1 MPNHLSGE
9 NRAVKSA
16 GKILRIILGVIVVLV
31 ICIVVL
37 IHLFGN
43 ILLKTGIETAATKTL
58 NVGVSIDDLDFS
70 IIRGRVGFQNLV
82 INNPPGYEHDKLLEV
97 GDAHIAVSLGS
108 LLSNTVNIKEI
119 MFDGITVVVEQ
130 RGLTGSNLQDVI
142 DAIPKGRDRPGPTA
156 EDETK
161 KPAKKLHID
170 TLEITNVTVKV
181 KLLPIP
187 GKADTVTL
195 KLDPIRMTD
204 LGGDDKLDLAELSG
218 KILLA
223 ITTGIAKQG
232 AGILPEGMTDAL
244 NETLGQA
251 AELGK
256 AVAEEG
262 QKILEEGAKAGKE
275 IIEGFKGIFEP
286 KK

>member
-1 MPNHLSGE
+1 MKVRA
-9 NRAVKSA
+9 NR
-16 GKILRIILGVIVVLV
+16 I
-31 ICIVVL
+31 
-37 IHLFGN
+37 
-43 ILLKTGIETAATKTL
+43 
-58 NVGVSIDDLDFS
+58 
-70 IIRGRVGFQNLV
+70 
-82 INNPPGYEHDKLLEV
+82 Y
-97 GDAHIAVSLGS
+97 
-108 LLSNTVNIKEI
+108 
-119 MFDGITVVVEQ
+119 
-130 RGLTGSNLQDVI
+130 LTGE
-142 DAIPKGRDRPGPTA
+142 

-256 AVAEEG
+256 AVAEGG
-262 QKILEEGAKAGKE
+262 QKVLEEGAKAGKG
-275 IIEGFKGIFEP
+275 IVEGLKGIFEP
-286 KK
+286 KKK